1 MTFEVLLQR
10 DNWEWQ
16 AMQWIRESGASGAAP
31 WFADHFGTI
40 FTRPRN
46 MSDLNFCGLLAVHC
60 EFVGLLA
67 VLLWKFSHDFEVWV
81 FNFGAVQSWGSQ
93 IGSAQVRWSA

>member
-1 MTFEVLLQR
+1 
-10 DNWEWQ
+10 
-16 AMQWIRESGASGAAP
+16 MQWIRESGASGAAP

-40 FTRPRN
+40 FTRRN

-67 VLLWKFSHDFEVWV
+67 VLL
-81 FNFGAVQSWGSQ
+81 
-93 IGSAQVRWSA
+93 